1 MGLVPLRKYCDPV
14 GKEHFSCTLSRR
26 GMFQYIVNLCLD
38 IHRNKSYDCHEV
50 KDPSPK
56 NCVGANVSSFEE
68 AKLFERA
75 RISNEVSSQCQV

>member
-1 MGLVPLRKYCDPV
+1 MGIVPLRKYCELV
-14 GKEHFSCTLSRR
+14 GKEHFSCTLSHR

-38 IHRNKSYDCHEV
+38 THRNRSYDCNEV

-56 NCVGANVSSFEE
+56 NCVGVNASSFEE

-75 RISNEVSSQCQV
+75 RSSIEVSS